1 MRCARRARVAGP
13 RPAPANAAA
22 RPAQASLFVF
32 ELLTRRRPLRRHAP
46 KAYVHGMRMLI
57 PSHFFVASCEG
68 RKPCERA
75 GLARVREGVRE
86 SRATRIPA
94 LPDFF
99 GPRGENLAK
108 GGVPSAACFTR
119 RRPWH
124 RRRRPSRRRSVAA
137 GIRGLGA
144 GPVVGDLDRRRNQLP
159 VAARSGSAGVER
171 VFVLNAMPSGLQGG
185 TPLRCPPYA
194 NGGASPPEARLR
206 KRPPLQDLPL
216 AT

>member
-108 GGVPSAACFTR
+108 R
-119 RRPWH
+119 RRAISGMLHAP
-124 RRRRPSRRRSVAA
+124 PTLAPAAPAVASQ
-137 GIRGLGA
+137 IRGRRDSGPWRGSRCRRLGPA
-144 GPVVGDLDRRRNQLP
+144 AKLASGRRQI
-159 VAARSGSAGVER
+159 R
-171 VFVLNAMPSGLQGG
+171 VSWG
-185 TPLRCPPYA
+185 R
-194 NGGASPPEARLR
+194 ARLR
-206 KRPPLQDLPL
+206 PQRHALWPAGGDS
-216 AT
+216 A